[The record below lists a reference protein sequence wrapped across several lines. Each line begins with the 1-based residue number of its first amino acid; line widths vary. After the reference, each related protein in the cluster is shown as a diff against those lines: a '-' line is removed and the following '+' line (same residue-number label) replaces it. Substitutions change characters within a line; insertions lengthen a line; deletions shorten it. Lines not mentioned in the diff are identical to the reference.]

1 MPTPLGHGLAGIA
14 AGWSVAGPIRGDRR
28 AAFVQSAIFAALGA
42 GADLDLLIGRHSGE
56 THSLGAAAIVAA
68 LAAWRRWPIASTR
81 AVIFLA
87 AFAAWA
93 THPLLDS
100 LAPDYS
106 APFGV
111 MAFWPLSHQYFIS
124 GLSVFM
130 PIWRSP
136 GNLKAV
142 THDVVAVA
150 REIAILLPIVYAT
163 WKVKARSW
171 SRVDQALGARH

>member
-1 MPTPLGHGLAGIA
+1 MPTPLGHALAGIA
-14 AGWSVAGPIRGDRR
+14 AGWAVAGPMRSDRR
-28 AAFVQSAIFAALGA
+28 AALTQAAILAALGA

-68 LAAWRRWPIASTR
+68 FAAWRRWPIASSRTM
-81 AVIFLA
+81 IGLA

-111 MAFWPLSHQYFIS
+111 MAFWPISSQYYLT
-124 GLSVFM
+124 GWTVFM
-130 PIWRSP
+130 AIWRAP
-136 GNLKAV
+136 GTLRAV
-142 THDVVAVA
+142 THDVVAII
-150 REIAILLPIVYAT
+150 RELAILLPITYGI
-163 WKVKARSW
+163 WKVRKSE
-171 SRVDQALGARH
+171 SQ